1 MRARE
6 TRHQAQLDSI
16 PSLST
21 SELPC
26 RFGLGHHHA
35 DHIASEVLATLVLN
49 RVGQARGVTDAAA
62 EALIK
67 RIQSLVGIRWQGMKS
82 RREVL
87 RRGSQA
93 FEDVLD
99 YVWDKLLEEKGPF
112 SNAEYRFAVF
122 VRNRVDDFLRHLR
135 TEKNSMDSVDAM
147 GGDDDKATLTA
158 DDIARDDAETPEEAL
173 MRKQQ
178 SAKVN
183 QVLMDLSKRERD
195 AFYFREEFKYEW
207 AKVAELLDCSVPTAR
222 KYRDQAMDKLKGVME

>member
-1 MRARE
+1 MRKRE
-6 TRHQAQLDSI
+6 THHQAQLDSI
-16 PSLST
+16 PSLAT
-21 SELPC
+21 SELPR
-26 RFGLGHHHA
+26 RFGLDHHHA

-49 RVGQARGVTDAAA
+49 RVDQASGVTDTAA

-67 RIQSLVGIRWQGMKS
+67 RIQSLVGKRWQGMKG
-82 RREVL
+82 RPEVL

-122 VRNRVDDFLRHLR
+122 VRDRVDDFLRHLR
-135 TEKNSMDSVDAM
+135 AEKNSMDSVDGM
-147 GGDDDKATLTA
+147 GGDDARATFTA
-158 DDIARDDAETPEEAL
+158 DDIADDNAESPEEAL

-183 QVLMDLSKRERD
+183 QALMVLPKRERD
-195 AFYFREEFKYEW
+195 AFYFREEFKYGW

-222 KYRDQAMDKLKGVME
+222 KYRDQAMEKLKGAME

>member
-1 MRARE
+1 MRKRE
-6 TRHQAQLDSI
+6 THHQAQLDDI
-16 PSLST
+16 PSLRA
-21 SELPC
+21 SELQR
-26 RFGLGHHHA
+26 RFGLDHHQV

-49 RVGQARGVTDAAA
+49 RVGQASGITDAAA

-67 RIQSLVGIRWQGMKS
+67 RIQSLVGKRWQGMKG
-82 RREVL
+82 RPEVL
-87 RRGSQA
+87 RRGNQA

-122 VRNRVDDFLRHLR
+122 VRDRVDDFLRHLR
-135 TEKNSMDSVDAM
+135 TEKNSMDSVDGM
-147 GGDDDKATLTA
+147 GGNDDSAKLTA
-158 DDIARDDAETPEEAL
+158 DDIADDNAETPEEAL

-183 QVLMDLSKRERD
+183 QVLMDLPKHERD

-222 KYRDQAMDKLKGVME
+222 KYRDQAMDKLKGAME

>member
-1 MRARE
+1 MRKRE
-6 TRHQAQLDSI
+6 PHHQAQLDSI
-16 PSLST
+16 PSLAAPD
-21 SELPC
+21 LPR
-26 RFGLGHHHA
+26 RFSLDHHHP
-35 DHIASEVLATLVLN
+35 DHIASEVLATVVLN

-67 RIQSLVGIRWQGMKS
+67 RIQSLVGKRWQGMKS
-82 RREVL
+82 RPEVL
-87 RRGSQA
+87 RRGGQA

-122 VRNRVDDFLRHLR
+122 VKDRVDDFLRHLR
-135 TEKNSMDSVDAM
+135 TEKNSMDSVDGM
-147 GGDDDKATLTA
+147 GGDDDSATLTA
-158 DDIARDDAETPEEAL
+158 DDIADDDAETPEEAL

-183 QVLMDLSKRERD
+183 QVLMDLPKRERD

-222 KYRDQAMDKLKGVME
+222 KYRDQAMDKLKGAME

>member
-1 MRARE
+1 MRKRE
-6 TRHQAQLDSI
+6 THHQAQLDSI
-16 PSLST
+16 PSLAT
-21 SELPC
+21 SELPR
-26 RFGLGHHHA
+26 RFGLDHHHA

-49 RVGQARGVTDAAA
+49 RVGQASGVTDTAA

-67 RIQSLVGIRWQGMKS
+67 RIQSLVGKRWQGMKG
-82 RREVL
+82 RPEVL

-122 VRNRVDDFLRHLR
+122 VRDRVDDFLRHLR
-135 TEKNSMDSVDAM
+135 AEKNSMDSVDGM
-147 GGDDDKATLTA
+147 GGDDACATFTA
-158 DDIARDDAETPEEAL
+158 DDIADENAEAPEEAL

-183 QVLMDLSKRERD
+183 QALMVLPKRERD

-222 KYRDQAMDKLKGVME
+222 KYRDQAMEKLKGAME